1 MDLSKLAT
9 IFAERKEPAF
19 RLAQA
24 KRAFYVDLVS
34 GWEGIS
40 TYSKALRDEM
50 SALVPWDALTEVTTQ
65 ISKEGDTVKRLLQC
79 ADGKKIEAVL
89 MRHGDG
95 RNTVCISCQVGCPM
109 GCTFCA
115 TGTMGLIRNLEVS
128 EMVEQVVHF
137 MRFLKPE
144 GGRVTNVVFMGM
156 GEPMNNYDRCMEAVR
171 VLKKSFTMAGRLSVL
186 ISPKVKKGKKPP
198 KALLWRHFHR
208 IYNFLD
214 RGLLMMEFLVD
225 RLQNRPVDS
234 KGDLMEL
241 EFVQNYYYRWRS
253 SSHRYDTEPFLRNLP
268 NKFLTYGS
276 EWFDDMRRYEKV
288 IRPAKGIK
296 KRAKD
301 IRKPWTQAH
310 PVHTMR

>member
-1 MDLSKLAT
+1 M
-9 IFAERKEPAF
+9 RKPDITYHNRRWGNFLVKAKKIGF
-19 RLAQA
+19 RVVPPSREA
-24 KRAFYVDLVS
+24 
-34 GWEGIS
+34 
-40 TYSKALRDEM
+40 RD
-50 SALVPWDALTEVTTQ
+50 
-65 ISKEGDTVKRLLQC
+65 VKRHELRQPKARRRVEELKNQVILEFEL
-79 ADGKKIEAVL
+79 DGYVIRVL
-89 MRHGDG
+89 
-95 RNTVCISCQVGCPM
+95 TS
-109 GCTFCA
+109 
-115 TGTMGLIRNLEVS
+115 
-128 EMVEQVVHF
+128 
-137 MRFLKPE
+137 
-144 GGRVTNVVFMGM
+144 
-156 GEPMNNYDRCMEAVR
+156 YDA
-171 VLKKSFTMAGRLSVL
+171 LKKSFTMAGRLSVL